1 MGSPQDWERVQA
13 LVSRSVLDPARA
25 NAVVVLVLARGQGLV
40 PDLPQLVSS
49 EVERDGS
56 GRKV

>member
-1 MGSPQDWERVQA
+1 MGSPQDWEGVQ
-13 LVSRSVLDPARA
+13 VFEFRSVLDPARA
-25 NAVVVLVLARGQGLV
+25 NAVVVLILARDWGLV
-40 PDLPQLVSS
+40 PVLPQLVGS

>member
-1 MGSPQDWERVQA
+1 MGSPQDWEGVQV
-13 LVSRSVLDPARA
+13 LVFGSVLDPARA
-25 NAVVVLVLARGQGLV
+25 NAVVVLVLARGRGLV
-40 PDLPQLVSS
+40 PVLPQLVDS